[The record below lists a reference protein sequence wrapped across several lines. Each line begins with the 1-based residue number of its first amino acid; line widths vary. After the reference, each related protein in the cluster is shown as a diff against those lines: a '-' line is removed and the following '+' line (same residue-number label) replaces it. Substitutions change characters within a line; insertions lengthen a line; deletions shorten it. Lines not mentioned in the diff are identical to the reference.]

1 VDQFLRVDAGVGN
14 LHGVSDAVAQIGD
27 IARADEAIRFASF
40 LLAFGEPQ
48 AQFTEP

>member
-1 VDQFLRVDAGVGN
+1 LMISLARTKQSA
-14 LHGVSDAVAQIGD
+14 LHL
-27 IARADEAIRFASF
+27 F